1 MIETPPQEAI
11 HLLDD
16 FPSVDTAD
24 WEAAI
29 RRDLKGA
36 DYDSKLTWRLE
47 DGIAVRPYYRRNMLE
62 RMGQTAR
69 PLQAGTIVKPEP
81 VTVPAEA
88 IRADYLHDAGATPA
102 QELAFALAEGV
113 ERLATAFGSGAG
125 LQVAQG
131 RIEFVYAVGS
141 LYFVEIAKLRAA
153 RLLWR
158 AIVCAFG
165 VEAEDVR
172 EPRIHVRT
180 ARLNMS
186 LLDSAINLLRVTTE
200 AAAAL
205 IAGCDSLVV
214 EPWGWDRQLAEN
226 IERILREE
234 AHLTR
239 VADAA
244 AGSYYIEALT
254 DALAQEAWSV
264 FQHVEADGGW
274 SAALKSGAVEKALEE
289 SRGRKADAIAGRQQ
303 TLVGV
308 NNYPNDS
315 DDLTLVDEP
324 PPFSSDP
331 FRQSRLAEPFEDLR
345 RKAGAQ
351 LKETGRVPRVL
362 LLKRGDC
369 RISSARANFCLTFF
383 GCGGFEVVEAEEYS
397 GEDADLIVLCS
408 SDGEYE
414 AFAADISPRTSA
426 QVLVASDPFNGG
438 EYLKKA
444 GVQGFVHAG
453 SNILE
458 VLTNWQDKLNGRN
471 HTK

>member
-1 MIETPPQEAI
+1 MIETPTKEAI

-36 DYDSKLTWRLE
+36 DYDSKLMWRLE
-47 DGIAVRPYYRRNMLE
+47 DGIVVRPYYRRNVLE
-62 RMGQTAR
+62 RICQTVRAI
-69 PLQAGTIVKPEP
+69 QAGTRVDAQST
-81 VTVPAEA
+81 TVSADA

-113 ERLATAFGSGAG
+113 EMLATGSGSGAS
-125 LQVAQG
+125 LQVALG
-131 RIEFVYAVGS
+131 RIEFIYAVGP

-165 VEAEDVR
+165 VEAEEAI

-186 LLDSAINLLRVTTE
+186 LLDPATNLLRVTTE

-205 IAGCDSLVV
+205 IGGCDSLVI
-214 EPWGWDRQLAEN
+214 EPWGWDRQLAEC

-244 AGSYYIEALT
+244 GGSYYVEALT
-254 DALAQEAWSV
+254 EALAQEAWRL
-264 FQHVEADGGW
+264 FQHVEAGGGW

-289 SRGRKADAIAGRQQ
+289 SRARKENAFAVCRQ
-303 TLVGV
+303 TMIGV
-308 NNYPNDS
+308 NNYLNDG
-315 DDLTLVDEP
+315 DDLTLANEP

-331 FRQSRLAEPFEDLR
+331 FRQARLAEPFEELR
-345 RKAGAQ
+345 CKAGAQ
-351 LKETGRVPRVL
+351 LKKTGRVPRVL

-369 RISSARANFCLTFF
+369 RISTARANFCLNFF
-383 GCGGFEVVEAEEYS
+383 GCGGFEVVEAGKYS
-397 GEDADLIVLCS
+397 GDDVDLIVLCS
-408 SDGEYE
+408 SDSEYE
-414 AFAADISPRTSA
+414 AFAAEVCSHTLAP
-426 QVLVASDPFNGG
+426 VLVASYPLNGA
-438 EYLKKA
+438 EHLRKA
-444 GVQGFVHAG
+444 GVQGFVYAG
-453 SNILE
+453 ANILE
-458 VLTNWQDKLNGRN
+458 ILTAWQDKLNGRS